1 MKNGQLKPGY
11 SVNVAILEESITHNS
26 PSERFWGR
34 DSIKILAKSGEMWYS
49 GKNTHWRIFGWK
61 EKS

>member
-1 MKNGQLKPGY
+1 MKNGQFSNLGGL
-11 SVNVAILEESITHNS
+11 IQ
-26 PSERFWGR
+26 
-34 DSIKILAKSGEMWYS
+34 KIFAKSGEMWYS

>member
-1 MKNGQLKPGY
+1 VKQN
-11 SVNVAILEESITHNS
+11 EEWAVQQSGGLIQ
-26 PSERFWGR
+26 
-34 DSIKILAKSGEMWYS
+34 KIFAKSGEMWYS